1 MMIEKEIIIEKDIFA
16 TVTCP
21 QQAGVFPAVLLIAGS
36 GPIDRDGN
44 GKKGKYPTNLYKEL
58 AAFFTELGF
67 MTLRYDKHGTGK
79 RQGDWRDAGL
89 SDLLSDAKAAAAFL
103 QGQPNVSKVIVCGH
117 SEGTIL
123 ATDLAATMAIDGCM
137 LLSGGVDNLMEALIH
152 QRKQAY
158 RELLEMPGWKGWINR
173 KLKVDEINE
182 KKAEK
187 LLEKMKASKRD
198 TIRVQGIKQPAKWF
212 REHADY
218 QTRAALQRVTCPVFA
233 LHGNKDPLVDSTV
246 LEELAGLVQGESEYH
261 VVEDMEHGLRE
272 QAEPK
277 SILKTKALMKTV
289 LTRPLH
295 KEGLQLMAG
304 WLKRFL
310 AED

>member
-1 MMIEKEIIIEKDIFA
+1 MIEKEIIIEKDIFA

-58 AAFFTELGF
+58 AAFFTECGF
-67 MTLRYDKHGTGK
+67 MTLRYDKRGTGK

-123 ATDLAATMAIDGCM
+123 ATDIAATMAIDGCM

-158 RELLEMPGWKGWINR
+158 RELLEMPGWKGWFNR

-187 LLEKMKASKRD
+187 LLEKMKASNRD

-246 LEELAGLVQGESEYH
+246 LEELAGLVQGESEYY

-277 SILKTKALMKTV
+277 SILKTKTLMKTV

-295 KEGLQLMAG
+295 EEALQLMAG

>member
-1 MMIEKEIIIEKDIFA
+1 MIEKEIIIEKDIFA

-67 MTLRYDKHGTGK
+67 MTLRYDKRGTGK

>member
-67 MTLRYDKHGTGK
+67 MTLRYDKRGTGK